1 MKIIKSKSL
10 LETAGLV
17 HLSKSCTVYVTRVI
31 TGFNDVKHDLYT
43 GSHWR
48 RNVQTTRTINSLTIR
63 GQKSN
68 RNKCEKC
75 QWSGCFS
82 SLSFPDLLY
91 CIYYCRKQ
99 ILWHNNLPISSKWR
113 QCGTIYFNGHYMDS
127 TGHAD
132 TKAGHRRLHVICR
145 LRGLPFGLKNGATNS
160 AFVWVEAC
168 HKEYPQT

>member
-10 LETAGLV
+10 LETAGLM

-48 RNVQTTRTINSLTIR
+48 RNVQTTRIINSLTIR

-75 QWSGCFS
+75 Q
-82 SLSFPDLLY
+82 
-91 CIYYCRKQ
+91 
-99 ILWHNNLPISSKWR
+99 
-113 QCGTIYFNGHYMDS
+113 
-127 TGHAD
+127 
-132 TKAGHRRLHVICR
+132 
-145 LRGLPFGLKNGATNS
+145 
-160 AFVWVEAC
+160 
-168 HKEYPQT
+168 